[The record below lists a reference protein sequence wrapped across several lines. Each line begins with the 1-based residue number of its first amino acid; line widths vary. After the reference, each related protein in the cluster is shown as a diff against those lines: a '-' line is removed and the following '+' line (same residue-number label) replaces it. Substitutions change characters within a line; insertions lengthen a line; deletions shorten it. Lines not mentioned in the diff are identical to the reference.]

1 MRPPALSL
9 AGVDPSGG
17 AGLLLDIKI
26 FQSRGLYGM
35 GVATALTGQNSRGVS
50 FSRPVER
57 EEYRRGLELLREDF
71 SLGGVKIGMLPD
83 AGIVEETARFLESL
97 PRSVFVVVD
106 PVIRSGTGFPRMEEG
121 ALHLFQ
127 ERILPRADL
136 LTPNLPETEILS
148 GLSIGGELELLKG
161 GHALVRKTGGAV
173 LVKGGHGWGTD
184 YLFQGDRVWLFPGR
198 LLKKDAHGTGCYLS
212 SLLLALRLTS
222 RRSLPLLVGEAKAC
236 LRERIQK
243 SLPLGKGDKRYL
255 EVKNG

>member
-1 MRPPALSL
+1 MGAQ
-9 AGVDPSGG
+9 AGQIVSQVLSGG
-17 AGLLLDIKI
+17 MKLVVIGLAVGLGGAAGSAHLMTSLLL
-26 FQSRGLYGM
+26 SVTPVHPPLYIA
-35 GVATALTGQNSRGVS
+35 VTAL
-50 FSRPVER
+50 FSMIAALACLV
-57 EEYRRGLELLREDF
+57 
-71 SLGGVKIGMLPD
+71 
-83 AGIVEETARFLESL
+83 AVEE
-97 PRSVFVVVD
+97 
-106 PVIRSGTGFPRMEEG
+106 GT
-121 ALHLFQ
+121 LHLFQ

-148 GLSIGGELELLKG
+148 GLSIGGERELLKG